1 MSGVEAAP
9 PLLKRLGKMKVKTFL
24 RWVGGAIALIV
35 VFVAGHLLWGHNFFG
50 GSDNDAA
57 TQEPPPIRAWTL
69 QAQYKGPLQ
78 DTLIQRWIDPDN
90 GDVCYIYLPVIV
102 QHSKPL
108 DNGLV
113 HYDSNAIGSISCPSS
128 K

>member
-1 MSGVEAAP
+1 MSVEEASP

-24 RWVGGAIALIV
+24 RWLGALVALV
-35 VFVAGHLLWGHNFFG
+35 CVFIAGHFLWGHNLFG
-50 GSDNDAA
+50 SSDNDAA
-57 TQEPPPIRAWTL
+57 AQEPPPIRSWTL

-78 DTLIQRWIDPDN
+78 DTIVQRWIDPDN
-90 GDVCYIYLPVIV
+90 GNVCYIYLPVIV

-113 HYDSNAIGSISCPSS
+113 HYDSNAIGTISCPSA